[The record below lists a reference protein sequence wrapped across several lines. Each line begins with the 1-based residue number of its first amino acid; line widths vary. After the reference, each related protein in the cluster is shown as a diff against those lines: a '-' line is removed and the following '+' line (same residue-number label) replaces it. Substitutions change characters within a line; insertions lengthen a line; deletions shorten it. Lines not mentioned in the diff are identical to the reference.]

1 MRQNVLAIT
10 ISQEVVVT
18 QIDSFYINRTD
29 FQRAGEKF
37 PDTVKRAIKSCI
49 YDGCPG
55 IQTIASKT
63 NVSVRT
69 LQRKLARAGVTYS
82 ELRIQARFELATE
95 MLADED
101 TKIIDIAYELGYED
115 PSNFSRA
122 FRHMVGTSPRQFRAS
137 AQLS

>member
-1 MRQNVLAIT
+1 MA
-10 ISQEVVVT
+10 
-18 QIDSFYINRTD
+18 QIDYFEEFPLNISARDSFS
-29 FQRAGEKF
+29 GEQTGSRRPKEEF
-37 PDTVKRAIKSCI
+37 PNAVKRAIKSCI

-55 IQTIASKT
+55 IQLIAKKT

-82 ELRIQARFELATE
+82 ELRLQARFELAAQ
-95 MLADED
+95 MLRDAD

-122 FRHMVGTSPRQFRAS
+122 FRHLVGTSPRQFRAS
-137 AQLS
+137 AQLG